1 MKKRLNKIFFT
12 LLTAA
17 ILAVCLLSGCS
28 TTYSSSFNWVMK
40 TIKENYY
47 EDIPEDTLYQ
57 SILSGGVS
65 SVLDIYSAYYTE
77 DQYAQVKASNSGSR
91 SGIGITYQFI
101 PEGVTELGSGVY
113 ITDVSGNS
121 PALKSGLKAGTFV
134 NAVRVG
140 SEEKVITSSAD
151 FSAFIQ
157 ARDTG
162 EKFSFITD
170 RGEYEMSKENY
181 TASYC
186 TMSTSEKTF
195 SIAYENGNMKLVSS
209 VSENAGYLSDGID
222 CLPDGAAY
230 IKLDQFYGNAVK
242 EFAVLMAQYNAEH
255 CSSLILDLRQ
265 NGGGA
270 VDIMCGIS
278 GIFTGQSEKYSGV
291 GMSAKYRN
299 GRQINFKISK
309 SNDQSYLFP
318 AGSKLSVLADNGTAS
333 ASEALIGVLKSYDVI
348 SCADVY
354 ISDFSQGYLTFTGTA
369 DKNCKTYGKGIMQ
382 TTFENRS
389 TGEALKLTTAKIY
402 WPDGTCIHGE
412 GLNGDMGC
420 KTLKTDWCVTY
431 GDEQLALAV
440 QSIYG

>member
-1 MKKRLNKIFFT
+1 MKKLLNKIIFT
-12 LLTAA
+12 LIAA
-17 ILAVCLLSGCS
+17 AVLAACLLSGC
-28 TTYSSSFNWVMK
+28 TTSYSSSFNWVVK
-40 TIKENYY
+40 TIRENYY
-47 EDIPEDTLYQ
+47 EDIPEDTLCQ

-77 DQYAQVKASNSGSR
+77 DQYEQVKASNSGSR
-91 SGIGITYQFI
+91 SGVGITYQFI

-113 ITDVSGNS
+113 IVDVSGNS

-134 NAVRVG
+134 NAVRLG
-140 SEEKVITSSAD
+140 NEEKAITSSSE
-151 FSAFIQ
+151 FSAFIS
-157 ARDTG
+157 ARGTG
-162 EKFSFITD
+162 EKFTFVTD
-170 RGEYEMSKENY
+170 RGEYEMSKEDY

-209 VSENAGYLSDGID
+209 ADETAGYLPDGID
-222 CLPDGAAY
+222 CLPEGAAY
-230 IKLDQFYGNAVK
+230 IKLDQFYGNAFK

-255 CSSLILDLRQ
+255 CTSLILDLRQ

-278 GIFTGQSEKYSGV
+278 GIFTSQSEKYGGV
-291 GMSAKYRN
+291 GMTAKYRN
-299 GRQINFKISK
+299 GRQINFKIAKNS
-309 SNDQSYLFP
+309 DQNCLFP

-348 SCADVY
+348 TCADVY
-354 ISDFSQGYLTFTGTA
+354 ISDFSQSYLTFTGTEN
-369 DKNCKTYGKGIMQ
+369 KNRKTYGKGIMQ
-382 TTFENRS
+382 TTFERS

-402 WPDGTCIHGE
+402 WPDGTCIHDV
-412 GLNGDMGC
+412 GLNEDMGC
-420 KTLKTDWCVTY
+420 KTLKTDWCITY

-440 QSIYG
+440 QNIYG